1 MASPD
6 DSMSPNDSAQLQMIA
21 DQIALARRQSKE
33 LQIMIAESSVAA
45 EDDTDVSPE
54 KRAAYRES
62 LQAEAARCAL
72 MISYLDEAHAKI
84 MNAAKAHRDAAEG
97 RADES

>member
-1 MASPD
+1 MESQD
-6 DSMSPNDSAQLQMIA
+6 DSASRDESSHLQMIA
-21 DQIALARRQSKE
+21 DQIAQARRQSKE

-45 EDDTDVSPE
+45 EDDTDVSAE

-84 MNAAKAHRDAAEG
+84 LNAAKAHRDAAEG
-97 RADES
+97 HSEEA

>member
-1 MASPD
+1 MASQD
-6 DSMSPNDSAQLQMIA
+6 DTDQLRMIA

-45 EDDTDVSPE
+45 EDDTDVAPE

-84 MNAAKAHRDAAEG
+84 LNAAKAHREAAE
-97 RADES
+97 DQSEEP